1 MLFHIDAK
9 IILFNENDYVTIDTA
24 NSLYFLFISL
34 WQMKAKV
41 MHYSDVLV
49 ENWWQHIKL
58 FFNIGKIYSVMH
70 KILTQPKHVIS
81 ALSSILFSP
90 LDGILYLKYRHAI
103 LQSSEKKR
111 IWTMVKKGVC
121 CLFLL
126 FFHFDS
132 VQRVFWKRLFSFCTT
147 VAYIRLIELF
157 WITEFENSLVNY
169 YRIRIVYY
177 TITDV

>member
-41 MHYSDVLV
+41 MHYSNVLV
-49 ENWWQHIKL
+49 ENWWQPIKL

-81 ALSSILFSP
+81 ALSSMLFSP
-90 LDGILYLKYRHAI
+90 LDGI
-103 LQSSEKKR
+103 
-111 IWTMVKKGVC
+111 
-121 CLFLL
+121 
-126 FFHFDS
+126 
-132 VQRVFWKRLFSFCTT
+132 
-147 VAYIRLIELF
+147 
-157 WITEFENSLVNY
+157 
-169 YRIRIVYY
+169 
-177 TITDV
+177 